1 MKTSESIKNIA
12 GAVLNFHKEV
22 GKIPKTEKNP
32 FFKSSYASLPVIL
45 DAISEPLL
53 KAGLTFMQFPKGQNE
68 LETIIMHPESG
79 EWMSETYYMK
89 PVKEDPQAFGS
100 VITYQRRYALGAI
113 LGLNIDEDD
122 DANKATIQKES
133 KPLKDTPPPP
143 IQLTP
148 DSEKWADAIGFIQRG
163 GKIADIKK
171 KYVIS
176 DENAENLL
184 FSAEISK

>member
-45 DAISEPLL
+45 DAISDPLL

-133 KPLKDTPPPP
+133 KHLKDTPPPP

-148 DSEKWADAIGFIQRG
+148 DSEKWDDAIAFIQRG